1 MGSSGGSAGSSRL
14 FLACACE
21 AEAWVG
27 WEMGKV
33 QQERARSQRMHGCM
47 LACITRAS
55 LGQCAGHVLCSAAPC
70 SGVLPRL
77 PTTDGSLEAPFADAL
92 DDADHAAT
100 LRRARLPHHAEQ
112 DQTGHDKL
120 VPLSLYCHGQMVELT
135 VLQIIS
141 TTQVD
146 DPMTLLLGSM
156 LAMSL
161 QQPLWLLHFCATCGH
176 CTGDG
181 QTGRKPGARR
191 GTVPLGGMRG
201 VSGRGAACRPAQG
214 AAATLSPFC

>member
-1 MGSSGGSAGSSRL
+1 
-14 FLACACE
+14 
-21 AEAWVG
+21 
-27 WEMGKV
+27 
-33 QQERARSQRMHGCM
+33 M
-47 LACITRAS
+47 L
-55 LGQCAGHVLCSAAPC
+55 
-70 SGVLPRL
+70 
-77 PTTDGSLEAPFADAL
+77 
-92 DDADHAAT
+92 
-100 LRRARLPHHAEQ
+100 
-112 DQTGHDKL
+112 QT
-120 VPLSLYCHGQMVELT
+120 
-135 VLQIIS
+135 IS

-201 VSGRGAACRPAQG
+201 VSGRDEPCHLKLNSACVAFVRVISPSVCVLACAQLRFG
-214 AAATLSPFC
+214 GKSDFATKYEDSTG